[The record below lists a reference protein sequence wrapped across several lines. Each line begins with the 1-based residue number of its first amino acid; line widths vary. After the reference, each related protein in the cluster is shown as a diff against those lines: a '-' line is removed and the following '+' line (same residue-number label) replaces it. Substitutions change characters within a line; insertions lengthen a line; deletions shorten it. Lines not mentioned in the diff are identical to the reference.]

1 MRTLSPDIGL
11 LSGDDDEIRKIIKW
25 AETKRQANKD
35 VETYREKYLTKR
47 GSSSVLEEIKKAFDN
62 RYTYSDFTCEIY
74 ALLCKED
81 SMATVLQHLTLAPSQ
96 GDDDADRFAFESMLT
111 TLFNQKFIAI
121 TDLGD
126 TGMSERDWR
135 SRHKGP
141 FYQALRK
148 GLVDLFQKQLEL
160 LLAGRVSETGGPA
173 VLLGE
178 DMDIA
183 TMQMVLDDPTFTK
196 ALAFAEQSIACP
208 DQVKKAS
215 LRDDC
220 WQTLFADHLR
230 PDNVRRFLLE
240 MHKMAI
246 KAGSS
251 LQITTSTTSS
261 STTSSTFDLTD
272 GAGAAFATELASM
285 LSSDSSKMK
294 GKFKGAIFT
303 LIKCLGASLDKLIL
317 IEQVESSRAR
327 PMVLIQGLSPVI
339 QLRQTCLGIPVDFVI
354 SSLHLFTN
362 IKAAADINFNKIL
375 TIPDDNTYKKV
386 MKSVSSCLESTLHS
400 IVSWGG
406 VPEKFAKTMKNFI
419 LEADHNDEWHCYR
432 VVLHNGKEITGLPAF
447 HGTSTD
453 GHTEQHGVVASIF
466 AKWRDRYFNRLLGI
480 QMDGDFAPLQ
490 QYFVIDQLAT
500 LAPDIY
506 TMLMDARRL
515 AKQDRIKGISP
526 SAHDYYE
533 EDADEDDDY
542 HGGRGGRGRG
552 GKGKAGKD
560 KGKGRGGKGGK
571 GKDGKGGKV
580 SPKKQ
585 IQSLKAQLAASKRG
599 MDNQDDDIIQETLYQ
614 GTVKDLPITKDA
626 VKAYDVILSIW
637 GDFRR
642 RHVQHFQ
649 SKDADCMLHRL
660 TQQCPGC
667 PRDDVAEISDEEI
680 KRFLRQPRIKKLM
693 PPHVIAMMAPEYA
706 TILDPSGKARLSDKS
721 SNIAKRVRKSK
732 NE

>member
-1 MRTLSPDIGL
+1 MVVELHPSLHAEDGETAPIVAFAACFKTPGEDERMDINIPLRIRFQRRVARHLGFKLPNEERRGLSDRAKFWAGLSDFYSDVLKFAAVRTLSPDIGL

-62 RYTYSDFTCEIY
+62 AYTYSDFTCEIY

-148 GLVDLFQKQLEL
+148 GLVDFFQKQPEQ
-160 LLAGRVSETGGPA
+160 LLAGHVSETGGP
-173 VLLGE
+173 VLLLGE

-183 TMQMVLDDPTFTK
+183 TMQMVLDDPTVAK

-303 LIKCLGASLDKLIL
+303 LIKCLGAFLDKLIR
-317 IEQVESSRAR
+317 IEQSGILAGEAHGSDPRAIASDSAETDVSRHTR
-327 PMVLIQGLSPVI
+327 
-339 QLRQTCLGIPVDFVI
+339 RFCD
-354 SSLHLFTN
+354 
-362 IKAAADINFNKIL
+362 
-375 TIPDDNTYKKV
+375 
-386 MKSVSSCLESTLHS
+386 LE
-400 IVSWGG
+400 
-406 VPEKFAKTMKNFI
+406 
-419 LEADHNDEWHCYR
+419 
-432 VVLHNGKEITGLPAF
+432 PAPF
-447 HGTSTD
+447 H
-453 GHTEQHGVVASIF
+453 QH
-466 AKWRDRYFNRLLGI
+466 
-480 QMDGDFAPLQ
+480 
-490 QYFVIDQLAT
+490 
-500 LAPDIY
+500 
-506 TMLMDARRL
+506 
-515 AKQDRIKGISP
+515 
-526 SAHDYYE
+526 
-533 EDADEDDDY
+533 
-542 HGGRGGRGRG
+542 
-552 GKGKAGKD
+552 
-560 KGKGRGGKGGK
+560 
-571 GKDGKGGKV
+571 
-580 SPKKQ
+580 
-585 IQSLKAQLAASKRG
+585 
-599 MDNQDDDIIQETLYQ
+599 
-614 GTVKDLPITKDA
+614 
-626 VKAYDVILSIW
+626 
-637 GDFRR
+637 
-642 RHVQHFQ
+642 
-649 SKDADCMLHRL
+649 
-660 TQQCPGC
+660 
-667 PRDDVAEISDEEI
+667 
-680 KRFLRQPRIKKLM
+680 
-693 PPHVIAMMAPEYA
+693 
-706 TILDPSGKARLSDKS
+706 
-721 SNIAKRVRKSK
+721 
-732 NE
+732 